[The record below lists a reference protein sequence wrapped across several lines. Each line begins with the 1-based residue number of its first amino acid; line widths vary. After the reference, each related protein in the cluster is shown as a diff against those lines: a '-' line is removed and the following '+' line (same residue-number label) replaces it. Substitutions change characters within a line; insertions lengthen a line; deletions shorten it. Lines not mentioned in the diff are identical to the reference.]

1 MNYLLSV
8 NDLAIE
14 FKTASGV
21 HKALNHVSFGVKRGE
36 IFGVVGETG
45 CGKTITGLSILRLLP
60 RSARIRGEI
69 MFEGKNLLSLSE
81 PEMDTVRGG
90 RISMIFQD
98 PTSSLNP
105 VFTVGEQ
112 ITRVV
117 RQHLK
122 LDKKAAQIQAEESLD
137 AVGLPDVK
145 RVMTSYPHQ
154 LSGGQQ
160 QRVMIAM
167 ALACRPSLLIADE
180 PTTAL
185 DVTIQAQILNLL
197 RDLQKK
203 FDLSIILIT
212 HNLGV
217 VAQACDRMAV
227 LYAGSVVE
235 ISPTYFVYESP
246 HHPYSKGLLNA
257 IPRPGMRGSRMAAI
271 PGTVPANPGEIVGCP
286 FAPRCA
292 NVLDRCTKEM
302 PPLKF
307 VGDSHESA
315 CFLPTEFRK

>member
-8 NDLAIE
+8 RNLEIE
-14 FKTASGV
+14 FKTARGL
-21 HKALNHVSFGVKRGE
+21 HKALRNVSFGVKRGE
-36 IFGVVGETG
+36 IFGIVGETG
-45 CGKTITGLSILRLLP
+45 CGKTITGLAMLRLLP
-60 RSARIRGEI
+60 KSASARGEI
-69 MFEGKNLLSLSE
+69 TFEEQNLLDLSDQQ
-81 PEMDTVRGG
+81 MNTIRGR

-98 PTSSLNP
+98 PTTSLNP
-105 VFTVGEQ
+105 VFTIEEQ
-112 ITRVV
+112 ITRVT
-117 RQHLK
+117 RTHLN
-122 LDKKAAQIQAEESLD
+122 LGPKAAKDQALESLD

-145 RVMTSYPHQ
+145 RVMVSYPHQ

-167 ALACRPSLLIADE
+167 ALACRPALLIADE

-235 ISPTYFVYESP
+235 ISPTYFVYQSP

-257 IPRPGMRGSRMAAI
+257 IPRPGSRGQKMTAI
-271 PGTVPANPGEIVGCP
+271 AGTVPAELGEVIGCP
-286 FAPRCA
+286 FAPRCVHA
-292 NVLDRCTKEM
+292 FDRCLNET
-302 PPLKF
+302 PPMKS
-307 VGDSHESA
+307 VGESHESA
-315 CFLPTEFRK
+315 CFLPAGF